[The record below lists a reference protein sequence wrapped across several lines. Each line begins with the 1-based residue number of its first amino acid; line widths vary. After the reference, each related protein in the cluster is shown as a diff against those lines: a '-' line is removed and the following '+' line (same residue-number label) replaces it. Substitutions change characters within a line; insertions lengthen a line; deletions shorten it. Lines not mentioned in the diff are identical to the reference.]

1 MIEIRKLWKSYGH
14 FTAVADL
21 NLEVPDGQI
30 VGLLGPNGAGK
41 TTTIRIMTGYLP
53 PTSGSVRIDGKDTV
67 TESSEVRRSLGYLPE
82 ANPLYAEM
90 RVAEYLRFRG
100 RLYGLSPAT
109 CRAAVD
115 RVIERCWLGEM
126 RRRLIGRLS
135 KGYRQR
141 VGLAASLLHSPKL
154 LILDEPTSGL
164 DPFQIRETRKLIR
177 ELAGEHTM
185 IVSSHI
191 LPEIEVTCD
200 RIIIMAR
207 GRIRADGS
215 IAELRSRSGDVPRY
229 RIEVRAAGS
238 EAFTARLPN
247 LPGVG
252 AVEERRDGEWLTL
265 GVAGKTGASDLR
277 EAVATLARET
287 GALCREL
294 HREADS
300 LEQLFIR
307 VTQEAEN
314 DAQNSQAGT
323 ISEGVAA

>member
-1 MIEIRKLWKSYGH
+1 MIEIRNLCKSYGQ
-14 FTAVADL
+14 FRAVE
-21 NLEVPDGQI
+21 NLSLDVPTGQI

-53 PTSGSVRIDGKDTV
+53 PTSGSVHIDGKDSV
-67 TESSEVRRSLGYLPE
+67 TQSAAVRASLGYLPE
-82 ANPLYAEM
+82 ANPLYSEM
-90 RVAEYLRFRG
+90 RVGEYLRFRG
-100 RLYGLSPAT
+100 RLYGLSGSG
-109 CRAAVD
+109 CSAAVD
-115 RVIERCWLGEM
+115 RVITRCWLGEM
-126 RRRLIGRLS
+126 RNRLIGRLS
-135 KGYRQR
+135 KGFRQR

-207 GRIRADGS
+207 GRVRADGS
-215 IAELRSRSGDVPRY
+215 IAELRSRAGQAPRY
-229 RIEVRAAGS
+229 RVEAQASPAASLADRVRALS
-238 EAFTARLPN
+238 
-247 LPGVG
+247 
-252 AVEERRDGEWLTL
+252 
-265 GVAGKTGASDLR
+265 GVASLEQRDENGWTEFLIAGKPGSADLR
-277 EAVATLARET
+277 EPLARLFREA
-287 GALCREL
+287 GVLCREL

-314 DAQNSQAGT
+314 DAM
-323 ISEGVAA
+323 AAKGAAA